1 MKKFSS
7 GSIDSSIIDMI
18 KESIEM
24 LANEAATSIVLF
36 NLKSPQDGFD
46 YHWFFDAASKQLER
60 FNKGIQVEVI
70 EEYDDDSYLCAY
82 RDKLIIVKKDTIGC
96 EVEH

>member
-7 GSIDSSIIDMI
+7 GSIDSDIVDMI
-18 KESIEM
+18 KESLKL
-24 LANEAATSIVLF
+24 LASEVSASIVLH
-36 NLKSPQDGFD
+36 NLKPPEDGFD
-46 YHWFFDAASKQLER
+46 YHWFFDATSKQLER

-70 EEYDDDSYLCAY
+70 EEHDGDNYLCAY
-82 RDKLIIVKKDTIGC
+82 RDKLIIVKKDKIGH

>member
-24 LANEAATSIVLF
+24 LANEVTAGIVLY
-36 NLKSPQDGFD
+36 NLKPPQDGFD
-46 YHWFFDAASKQLER
+46 YHWFFDATSKQLER

-82 RDKLIIVKKDTIGC
+82 RDKLIIVKKDTIDC